1 MSIRA
6 VKGRWSY
13 LIYLCELII
22 HIIMV
27 FNVLILT
34 ALIQVMYM
42 LIMIKHSGVLTQ
54 REVQSKWE

>member
-6 VKGRWSY
+6 VEGRWSD
-13 LIYLCELII
+13 LIYLSELIT

-42 LIMIKHSGVLTQ
+42 FIIIKHSGVLTQ
-54 REVQSKWE
+54 HEVQSKWE